1 MPRRIPGL
9 ASSQG
14 YIFHFFTPG
23 GLALVRDC
31 FITRFRRGAVPVFV
45 GLQKQIDS
53 AARWGT
59 GKGKCVAHRAALDE
73 DMGAYRVTGTNMG
86 GGRALAPDTG
96 GTDAG
101 TDRAR
106 MLEEHEALDLAADWS
121 DISTGLRKD
130 IGQQLFGQ
138 WIKPVQLGSFCKET
152 GTLDLFLPTE
162 FSANWV
168 ADRFADRLSLA
179 WKIARP
185 DVRNVRILVHPGRRA
200 LPELRL
206 AESGRRAANDGA
218 PVAQPGDAL
227 GMGGDFAALGSNG
240 IGGSIGLDASLTFT
254 TFVTGTA
261 NVLASN
267 AAQRMAATE
276 TPQFAPLY
284 LKAATGQGKTHLLHA
299 VGHAYLAAHPRARIF
314 YCSAERFMV
323 EFVQALRQNQM
334 IEFKGRLRGFDL
346 LLVDDIQFIIGK
358 ASAQEELLYTIDAL
372 LAEGKR
378 LCFAAD
384 RAPQALDGVEQRLLS
399 RLSMGLVADIQPADI
414 ELRRAILE
422 HRLARFSPSHV
433 PSDVIEFLARTIN
446 RNVRELVGGLNKL
459 IAYAQ
464 LTGQPVSLALAEDQL
479 TDILSANRR
488 RITIDEIQ
496 RTVCQFYRV
505 DRTEMGSKRRARAV
519 VRPRQVAMYLAKVLT
534 PRSYPEIGR
543 KFGGRDHSTVI
554 HAVRLIEDLRT
565 RDADMDGDVRS
576 LLRQLE
582 S

>member
-1 MPRRIPGL
+1 MSR
-9 ASSQG
+9 S
-14 YIFHFFTPG
+14 G
-23 GLALVRDC
+23 GDAT
-31 FITRFRRGAVPVFV
+31 F
-45 GLQKQIDS
+45 
-53 AARWGT
+53 
-59 GKGKCVAHRAALDE
+59 E
-73 DMGAYRVTGTNMG
+73 DQ
-86 GGRALAPDTG
+86 
-96 GTDAG
+96 
-101 TDRAR
+101 
-106 MLEEHEALDLAADWS
+106 EALDLAADWA
-121 DISTGLRKD
+121 DISQGLRKD
-130 IGQQLFGQ
+130 LGQQLHSQ
-138 WIKPVQLGSFCKET
+138 WIRPIQLGSFCKET

-179 WKIARP
+179 WKIARSE
-185 DVRNVRILVHPGRRA
+185 VRTVRVAVHPRRRA
-200 LPELRL
+200 LPELRVNGH
-206 AESGRRAANDGA
+206 SA
-218 PVAQPGDAL
+218 PAL
-227 GMGGDFAALGSNG
+227 TTQTSAAALTAPG
-240 IGGSIGLDASLTFT
+240 IADVLSAELDPSLTFAE
-254 TFVTGTA
+254 FVTGTA
-261 NVLASN
+261 NVLACN
-267 AAQRMAATE
+267 AAQRMAAE
-276 TPQFAPLY
+276 ATPQFTPLY
-284 LKAATGQGKTHLLHA
+284 LKASTGQGKTHLLHA
-299 VGHAYLAAHPRARIF
+299 IGHAFAATRPGARIF
-314 YCSAERFMV
+314 YCSAERFMI
-323 EFVQALRQNQM
+323 EFVQAMRHNEML
-334 IEFKGRLRGFDL
+334 EFKARLRNFDL

-358 ASAQEELLYTIDAL
+358 SSTQEELLHTIDAL
-372 LAEGKR
+372 LAAGKR
-378 LCFAAD
+378 LVVAAD

-399 RLSMGLVADIQPADI
+399 RLSMGLVADIVPADI
-414 ELRRAILE
+414 ELRRKILE
-422 HRLARFSPSHV
+422 HRLARFAPTGV

-464 LTGQPVSLALAEDQL
+464 LTGQPVSLQLAEEQL

-505 DRTEMGSKRRARAV
+505 DRTEMSSKRRARAV

>member
-1 MPRRIPGL
+1 
-9 ASSQG
+9 
-14 YIFHFFTPG
+14 
-23 GLALVRDC
+23 
-31 FITRFRRGAVPVFV
+31 
-45 GLQKQIDS
+45 
-53 AARWGT
+53 
-59 GKGKCVAHRAALDE
+59 
-73 DMGAYRVTGTNMG
+73 VTGTVWG
-86 GGRALAPDTG
+86 GKRTDIAQPKGKASASLAD
-96 GTDAG
+96 DS
-101 TDRAR
+101 
-106 MLEEHEALDLAADWS
+106 EALDLAADWA
-121 DISTGLRKD
+121 DICQGLKKD
-130 IGQQLFGQ
+130 LGQQLFNQ
-138 WIKPVQLGSFCKET
+138 WIRPIQLGAFNKDS

-168 ADRFADRLSLA
+168 AERFAERLTLA
-179 WKIARP
+179 WKIAR
-185 DVRNVRILVHPGRRA
+185 DVRQVRITAQPGRRA
-200 LPELRL
+200 MPDLRL
-206 AESGRRAANDGA
+206 ARSPAPQQDANAGRAVGLAADNNPATDT
-218 PVAQPGDAL
+218 
-227 GMGGDFAALGSNG
+227 
-240 IGGSIGLDASLTFT
+240 IGLASIGLDPSLTFT
-254 TFVTGTA
+254 SFVTGTS
-261 NVLASN
+261 NVLAFN
-267 AAQRMAATE
+267 AAQRMAAVE
-276 TPQFAPLY
+276 APQFSPLY
-284 LKAATGQGKTHLLHA
+284 LKAATGQGKTHLMHA
-299 VGHAYLAAHPRARIF
+299 IGHAFLTAHPRARIF

-334 IEFKGRLRGFDL
+334 LEFKSRLRGFDL

-378 LCFAAD
+378 LVFAAD
-384 RAPQALDGVEQRLLS
+384 RSPQALDGVEQRLLS

-414 ELRRAILE
+414 ELRRSVLE
-422 HRLARFSPSHV
+422 HRLARFASVVV

-479 TDILSANRR
+479 TDILSANRK

-505 DRTEMGSKRRARAV
+505 DRTEMSSKRRARAV
-519 VRPRQVAMYLAKVLT
+519 VRPRQVAMYLSKVLT

-565 RDADMDGDVRS
+565 RDADIDGDVRS

>member
-1 MPRRIPGL
+1 ME
-9 ASSQG
+9 
-14 YIFHFFTPG
+14 
-23 GLALVRDC
+23 
-31 FITRFRRGAVPVFV
+31 
-45 GLQKQIDS
+45 
-53 AARWGT
+53 
-59 GKGKCVAHRAALDE
+59 E
-73 DMGAYRVTGTNMG
+73 DQ
-86 GGRALAPDTG
+86 
-96 GTDAG
+96 
-101 TDRAR
+101 
-106 MLEEHEALDLAADWS
+106 EALNLAADWA
-121 DISTGLRKD
+121 DISQGLRKD
-130 IGQQLFGQ
+130 LGQQAHSQ
-138 WIKPVQLGSFCKET
+138 WIKPIQPGNFCNET
-152 GTLDLFLPTE
+152 GTLDLYLPTE

-185 DVRNVRILVHPGRRA
+185 DVRHVRILVNPGRRQ

-206 AESGRRAANDGA
+206 GNGGKPSRPANDSVHGA
-218 PVAQPGDAL
+218 GDPL
-227 GMGGDFAALGSNG
+227 GAALEGNAFASLG
-240 IGGSIGLDASLTFT
+240 QGSIGIDASQTFA
-254 TFVTGTA
+254 TFVTGTS
-261 NVLASN
+261 NVLAWN
-267 AAQRMAATE
+267 AAQRMSAVEA
-276 TPQFAPLY
+276 PQFSPLY

-299 VGHAYLAAHPRARIF
+299 IGHAYLAHHPNARIF

-334 IEFKGRLRGFDL
+334 IEFKSRLRGFDL

-378 LCFAAD
+378 LVFAAD
-384 RAPQALDGVEQRLLS
+384 RAPQALDGVEPRLLS
-399 RLSMGLVADIQPADI
+399 RLSMGLVADIMPADI
-414 ELRRAILE
+414 ELRRSILE
-422 HRLARFSPSHV
+422 NRLQRFPAIDV
-433 PSDVIEFLARTIN
+433 PADVIEFLARTIN
-446 RNVRELVGGLNKL
+446 RNVRELVGGLNKV

-464 LTGQPVSLALAEDQL
+464 LTSQQVSLQLAEEQL

-496 RTVCQFYRV
+496 RTVCQFYRI
-505 DRTEMGSKRRARAV
+505 DRTEMSSKRRARAV

-554 HAVRLIEDLRT
+554 HAVRLIEELRT

>member
-1 MPRRIPGL
+1 M
-9 ASSQG
+9 
-14 YIFHFFTPG
+14 
-23 GLALVRDC
+23 
-31 FITRFRRGAVPVFV
+31 
-45 GLQKQIDS
+45 
-53 AARWGT
+53 T
-59 GKGKCVAHRAALDE
+59 GMAT
-73 DMGAYRVTGTNMG
+73 TG
-86 GGRALAPDTG
+86 
-96 GTDAG
+96 
-101 TDRAR
+101 DRAVSKPKAGDP
-106 MLEEHEALDLAADWS
+106 LPDDSDAVNLAADWA
-121 DISTGLRKD
+121 DISQGLRKD
-130 IGQQLFGQ
+130 LGHQLHTQ
-138 WIKPVQLGSFCKET
+138 WIKPIQVGGFDPAT
-152 GTLDLFLPTE
+152 GTLDLYMPTD

-168 ADRFADRLSLA
+168 KDRFADRLSLA
-179 WKIARP
+179 WKIAKS
-185 DVRNVRILVHPGRRA
+185 DVMAVNIQVHPGRRKMM
-200 LPELRL
+200 PELRL
-206 AESGRRAANDGA
+206 PGDTRRPANDG
-218 PVAQPGDAL
+218 
-227 GMGGDFAALGSNG
+227 ST
-240 IGGSIGLDASLTFT
+240 GGSIAVAAGTFGDHGFTSSVGLDPSLTFAA
-254 TFVTGTA
+254 FVTGET
-261 NVLASN
+261 NILGCN

-276 TPQFAPLY
+276 TPQFSPLY

-299 VGHAYLAAHPRARIF
+299 IGHAFLGHHPRARIF

-323 EFVQALRQNQM
+323 EFVQALKQNQM
-334 IEFKGRLRGFDL
+334 MEFKARLRSFDL

-378 LCFAAD
+378 LVFAAD
-384 RAPQALDGVEQRLLS
+384 RAPQALDGVEPRLLS

-414 ELRRAILE
+414 ELRRLILE
-422 HRLARFSPSHV
+422 SKLTRFAPLEV
-433 PSDVIEFLARTIN
+433 PGDVIEFLARTIT

-464 LTGQPVSLALAEDQL
+464 LTGQAVSLNLAQEQL

-496 RTVCQFYRV
+496 RTVCQFYRL
-505 DRTEMGSKRRARAV
+505 DRSEMSSKRRARAI

>member
-1 MPRRIPGL
+1 M
-9 ASSQG
+9 
-14 YIFHFFTPG
+14 
-23 GLALVRDC
+23 
-31 FITRFRRGAVPVFV
+31 
-45 GLQKQIDS
+45 
-53 AARWGT
+53 
-59 GKGKCVAHRAALDE
+59 DE
-73 DMGAYRVTGTNMG
+73 DR
-86 GGRALAPDTG
+86 DE
-96 GTDAG
+96 
-101 TDRAR
+101 DR
-106 MLEEHEALDLAADWS
+106 EALDLAADWA
-121 DISTGLRKD
+121 DISQGLRKD
-130 IGQQLFGQ
+130 LGQQLHSQ
-138 WIKPVQLGSFCKET
+138 WIKPIQLGSLCKET
-152 GTLDLFLPTE
+152 GMLDLFLPTE

-185 DVRNVRILVHPGRRA
+185 DIRNVRISVHPGRRQ

-206 AESGRRAANDGA
+206 GQGGNLRQPANDSLQFGGESGG
-218 PVAQPGDAL
+218 VGL
-227 GMGGDFAALGSNG
+227 GGDEFGGLGQG
-240 IGGSIGLDASLTFT
+240 TIGLDPSLTFS
-254 TFVTGTA
+254 TFVIGTA
-261 NVLASN
+261 NVLACN

-276 TPQFAPLY
+276 TPQFSPLY

-299 VGHAYLAAHPRARIF
+299 IGHAYLAAHPRARIF

-334 IEFKGRLRGFDL
+334 IEFKARLRGFDL

-378 LCFAAD
+378 LVFAAD
-384 RAPQALDGVEQRLLS
+384 RAPQALDGVEPRLLS
-399 RLSMGLVADIQPADI
+399 RLSMGLVADIQAADI
-414 ELRRAILE
+414 ELRRSILE
-422 HRLARFSPSHV
+422 HRLARFSPADV
-433 PSDVIEFLARTIN
+433 PADVIEFLARTIN

-464 LTGQPVSLALAEDQL
+464 LTGQAVSLQLAEEQL

-505 DRTEMGSKRRARAV
+505 DRQEMSSKRRARAV

-554 HAVRLIEDLRT
+554 HAVRLIEELRT

>member
-1 MPRRIPGL
+1 MI
-9 ASSQG
+9 
-14 YIFHFFTPG
+14 
-23 GLALVRDC
+23 
-31 FITRFRRGAVPVFV
+31 
-45 GLQKQIDS
+45 
-53 AARWGT
+53 
-59 GKGKCVAHRAALDE
+59 
-73 DMGAYRVTGTNMG
+73 
-86 GGRALAPDTG
+86 
-96 GTDAG
+96 
-101 TDRAR
+101 
-106 MLEEHEALDLAADWS
+106 EEQEALDLAADWA
-121 DISTGLRKD
+121 DISRGLRKD
-130 IGQQLFGQ
+130 LGNQLYSQ
-138 WIKPVQLGSFCKET
+138 WIKPIQLGALCKQS
-152 GTLDLFLPTE
+152 GTLDLYLPNE

-168 ADRFADRLSLA
+168 SDRFADRLSLA
-179 WKIARP
+179 WKISRP
-185 DVRNVRILVHPGRRA
+185 DIRNVQISVMPGRRA
-200 LPELRL
+200 IPGLRL
-206 AESGRRAANDGA
+206 SRDEGRRAANDGL
-218 PVAQPGDAL
+218 PMAQPGDAL
-227 GMGGDFAALGSNG
+227 GMGAAELGSMG
-240 IGGSIGLDASLTFT
+240 QGPVGLDPSLTFAS
-254 TFVTGTA
+254 FVTGGA
-261 NVLASN
+261 NILASN

-299 VGHAYLAAHPRARIF
+299 IGHAYLANHQRARIF

-323 EFVQALRQNQM
+323 EFVQALRQNQT
-334 IEFKGRLRGFDL
+334 IEFKARLRGFDL

-378 LCFAAD
+378 LVFAAD

-414 ELRRAILE
+414 DLRRSILD
-422 HRLARFSPSHV
+422 HRLQRFSPSHV
-433 PSDVIEFLARTIN
+433 PGDVVEFLARTIN

-464 LTGQPVSLALAEDQL
+464 LTGQAVSLQLAEEQL

-505 DRTEMGSKRRARAV
+505 DRTEMSSKRRARAV

>member
-1 MPRRIPGL
+1 MPED
-9 ASSQG
+9 AE
-14 YIFHFFTPG
+14 
-23 GLALVRDC
+23 
-31 FITRFRRGAVPVFV
+31 AV
-45 GLQKQIDS
+45 
-53 AARWGT
+53 
-59 GKGKCVAHRAALDE
+59 
-73 DMGAYRVTGTNMG
+73 N
-86 GGRALAPDTG
+86 
-96 GTDAG
+96 
-101 TDRAR
+101 
-106 MLEEHEALDLAADWS
+106 LAADWA
-121 DISTGLRKD
+121 DISQGLRKD
-130 IGQQLFGQ
+130 LGQQIHSQ
-138 WIKPVQLGSFCKET
+138 WIKPIQLGTFCGET
-152 GTLDLFLPTE
+152 GTLDLFLPTD

-168 ADRFADRLSLA
+168 NDRFHDRLSLA
-179 WKIARP
+179 WKIARSE
-185 DVRNVRILVHPGRRA
+185 VRHVRIAVQPGRRPISD
-200 LPELRL
+200 LNLSVPR
-206 AESGRRAANDGA
+206 SRAANDGA
-218 PVAQPGDAL
+218 ENTMSTFGADT
-227 GMGGDFAALGSNG
+227 
-240 IGGSIGLDASLTFT
+240 IGTRGFTSSIGLDPSLTFAA
-254 TFVTGTA
+254 FVTGKS
-261 NVLASN
+261 NVLARN
-267 AAQRMAATE
+267 AAERMANVE
-276 TPQFAPLY
+276 PPQFSPLY
-284 LKAATGQGKTHLLHA
+284 LKASTGQGKSHLLHA
-299 VGHAYLAAHPRARIF
+299 IGHAYLAAHPRARIF

-323 EFVQALRQNQM
+323 EFVQALRQNET
-334 IEFKGRLRGFDL
+334 IEFKARLRGFDL

-358 ASAQEELLYTIDAL
+358 SAAQEELLYTIDAL

-378 LCFAAD
+378 LVFAAD

-399 RLSMGLVADIQPADI
+399 RLSMGLVADIQAADI

-422 HRLARFSPSHV
+422 SKLTRFAPLDV
-433 PSDVIEFLARTIN
+433 PGDVIEFLARTIN

-464 LTGQPVSLALAEDQL
+464 LTGQEVSLQLAEEQL

-505 DRTEMGSKRRARAV
+505 DRSEMASKRRARAV

>member
-1 MPRRIPGL
+1 MIRMGPHGERAGARR
-9 ASSQG
+9 
-14 YIFHFFTPG
+14 
-23 GLALVRDC
+23 R
-31 FITRFRRGAVPVFV
+31 
-45 GLQKQIDS
+45 KQE
-53 AARWGT
+53 GMT
-59 GKGKCVAHRAALDE
+59 E
-73 DMGAYRVTGTNMG
+73 DQ
-86 GGRALAPDTG
+86 
-96 GTDAG
+96 
-101 TDRAR
+101 
-106 MLEEHEALDLAADWS
+106 EALDLAADWS
-121 DISTGLRKD
+121 DISQGLRKD
-130 IGQQLFGQ
+130 LGQQLHSQ
-138 WIKPVQLGSFCKET
+138 WIKPIQLGSFCKET
-152 GTLDLFLPTE
+152 GTLNLFLPTE

-179 WKIARP
+179 WKIARSE
-185 DVRNVRILVHPGRRA
+185 VRQVRISVHPGRRQIA
-200 LPELRL
+200 DVPLGGNERF
-206 AESGRRAANDGA
+206 GRAANDASEAGLHA
-218 PVAQPGDAL
+218 AGTIGD
-227 GMGGDFAALGSNG
+227 GGFTASV
-240 IGGSIGLDASLTFT
+240 GLDPSLTFAA
-254 TFVTGTA
+254 FVTGTT
-261 NVLASN
+261 NVLAFN
-267 AAQRMAATE
+267 AAERMAKVE
-276 TPQFAPLY
+276 QPQFSPLY

-299 VGHAYLAAHPRARIF
+299 IGHAYLATHPRARIF

-323 EFVQALRQNQM
+323 EFVQALRQNEM
-334 IEFKGRLRGFDL
+334 IEFKARLRGFDL

-378 LCFAAD
+378 LVFAAD
-384 RAPQALDGVEQRLLS
+384 RAPQALDGVEPRLLS

-414 ELRRAILE
+414 ELRRSILE
-422 HRLARFSPSHV
+422 SKLTKFAPLEV
-433 PSDVIEFLARTIN
+433 PGDVIEFLARTVS

-464 LTGQPVSLALAEDQL
+464 LTGQEVSLQLAEEQL
-479 TDILSANRR
+479 TDILSANRK

-505 DRTEMGSKRRARAV
+505 DRSEMSSKRRARAV

-554 HAVRLIEDLRT
+554 HAVRLIEDLRK

>member
-1 MPRRIPGL
+1 M
-9 ASSQG
+9 SSSNRG
-14 YIFHFFTPG
+14 NLSG
-23 GLALVRDC
+23 G
-31 FITRFRRGAVPVFV
+31 
-45 GLQKQIDS
+45 K
-53 AARWGT
+53 AAT
-59 GKGKCVAHRAALDE
+59 GKLRAEKKNMEE
-73 DMGAYRVTGTNMG
+73 DR
-86 GGRALAPDTG
+86 D
-96 GTDAG
+96 
-101 TDRAR
+101 
-106 MLEEHEALDLAADWS
+106 ALDLAADWA
-121 DISTGLRKD
+121 DISQGLRKD
-130 IGQQLFGQ
+130 LGQQLFTQ
-138 WIKPVQLGSFCKET
+138 WIKPITLGTFCKET

-185 DVRNVRILVHPGRRA
+185 DVRNVRISVLPGRRQ

-206 AESGRRAANDGA
+206 GQGGERRAAANDGA
-218 PVAQPGDAL
+218 VNGDPRAFA
-227 GMGGDFAALGSNG
+227 MGGEDLGG
-240 IGGSIGLDASLTFT
+240 LGQGTVGLDPSLTFK
-254 TFVTGTA
+254 TFVTGNA
-261 NVLASN
+261 NVLACN

-276 TPQFAPLY
+276 TPQFSPLY

-299 VGHAYLAAHPRARIF
+299 IGHAYLSAHPRARIF

-334 IEFKGRLRGFDL
+334 IEFKARLRGFDL

-378 LCFAAD
+378 LVFAAD
-384 RAPQALDGVEQRLLS
+384 RAPQALDGVEPRLLS

-414 ELRRAILE
+414 ELRRSILE
-422 HRLARFSPSHV
+422 HRLARFAPTEV
-433 PSDVIEFLARTIN
+433 PADVVEFLARTIN
-446 RNVRELVGGLNKL
+446 RNIRELVGGLNKL

-464 LTGQPVSLALAEDQL
+464 LTGQEVSLQLAEEQL

-496 RTVCQFYRV
+496 RTVCQFYCV
-505 DRTEMGSKRRARAV
+505 DRQEMSSKRRARAV
-519 VRPRQVAMYLAKVLT
+519 VRPRQVAMYLSKVLT

-554 HAVRLIEDLRT
+554 HAVRLIEDLRQ

>member
-1 MPRRIPGL
+1 MRSP
-9 ASSQG
+9 
-14 YIFHFFTPG
+14 
-23 GLALVRDC
+23 
-31 FITRFRRGAVPVFV
+31 
-45 GLQKQIDS
+45 
-53 AARWGT
+53 
-59 GKGKCVAHRAALDE
+59 E
-73 DMGAYRVTGTNMG
+73 DQ
-86 GGRALAPDTG
+86 D
-96 GTDAG
+96 
-101 TDRAR
+101 
-106 MLEEHEALDLAADWS
+106 ALDLAADWA
-121 DISTGLRKD
+121 DIIQGLKKD
-130 IGQQLFGQ
+130 LGQQLFAQ
-138 WIKPVQLGSFCKET
+138 WIRPIQLGSFTKET
-152 GTLDLFLPTE
+152 GTLELFLPTE

-179 WKIARP
+179 WKIARSE
-185 DVRNVRILVHPGRRA
+185 VRHVRISVHPGRRQM
-200 LPELRL
+200 PDLRL
-206 AESGRRAANDGA
+206 GRDAGGRRAANDADGEEGRAIGLAA
-218 PVAQPGDAL
+218 PEAGHGHAD
-227 GMGGDFAALGSNG
+227 S
-240 IGGSIGLDASLTFT
+240 IGLASIGLDPSLTFT
-254 TFVTGTA
+254 TFVSGTA
-261 NVLASN
+261 NVLAAN
-267 AAQRMAATE
+267 AAQRMAAVE
-276 TPQFAPLY
+276 TPQFSPLY
-284 LKAATGQGKTHLLHA
+284 LKGATGQGKTHLLHA
-299 VGHAYLAAHPRARIF
+299 IGHAFLANHPRARIF

-378 LCFAAD
+378 LVFAAD

-399 RLSMGLVADIQPADI
+399 RLSMGLVADIAPADI
-414 ELRRAILE
+414 ELRRSILE
-422 HRLARFSPSHV
+422 HRLARFSSVDV
-433 PSDVIEFLARTIN
+433 PADVIEFLARTIN

-464 LTGQPVSLALAEDQL
+464 LTGQAVSLQLAEEQL
-479 TDILSANRR
+479 TDILSANRK

-505 DRTEMGSKRRARAV
+505 DRTEMASKRRARAV

>member
-1 MPRRIPGL
+1 MREHAGVPAAKGEI
-9 ASSQG
+9 QQ
-14 YIFHFFTPG
+14 
-23 GLALVRDC
+23 VR
-31 FITRFRRGAVPVFV
+31 
-45 GLQKQIDS
+45 QI
-53 AARWGT
+53 
-59 GKGKCVAHRAALDE
+59 
-73 DMGAYRVTGTNMG
+73 
-86 GGRALAPDTG
+86 
-96 GTDAG
+96 
-101 TDRAR
+101 
-106 MLEEHEALDLAADWS
+106 EEQEAMDLAADWA
-121 DISTGLRKD
+121 DISQGLRKD
-130 IGQQLFGQ
+130 LGHQLYTQ
-138 WIKPVQLGSFCKET
+138 WIKPIQLGSFCKET

-168 ADRFADRLSLA
+168 QDRFHDRLSLA
-179 WKIARP
+179 WKIARGE
-185 DVRNVRILVHPGRRA
+185 VRHVRIQVHPGRRK
-200 LPELRL
+200 LSDIDLR
-206 AESGRRAANDGA
+206 GQDGFGHRAANDS
-218 PVAQPGDAL
+218 PGLA
-227 GMGGDFAALGSNG
+227 M
-240 IGGSIGLDASLTFT
+240 GSIGEHGFTSSVGLDPSLTFAA
-254 TFVTGTA
+254 FVTGTT
-261 NVLASN
+261 NVLAFN
-267 AAQRMAATE
+267 AAERMAKTE
-276 TPQFAPLY
+276 TPQFSPLY

-299 VGHAYLAAHPRARIF
+299 IGHSYLQAHPRARIF
-314 YCSAERFMV
+314 YCSAERFMI
-323 EFVQALRQNQM
+323 EFVQALRSNEM
-334 IEFKGRLRGFDL
+334 MEFKTRLRGFDL

-378 LCFAAD
+378 LVFAAD
-384 RAPQALDGVEQRLLS
+384 RAPQALDGVEPRLLS

-414 ELRRAILE
+414 ELRRSILE
-422 HRLARFSPSHV
+422 SKLTRFAPLSV
-433 PSDVIEFLARTIN
+433 PGDVIEFLARTIN

-464 LTGQPVSLALAEDQL
+464 LTGQEVSLQLAEEQL

-505 DRTEMGSKRRARAV
+505 DRSEMSSKRRARAV

-554 HAVRLIEDLRT
+554 HAVRLIEDLRK

>member
-1 MPRRIPGL
+1 MIRMGPHGDRSSTSARR
-9 ASSQG
+9 
-14 YIFHFFTPG
+14 
-23 GLALVRDC
+23 R
-31 FITRFRRGAVPVFV
+31 
-45 GLQKQIDS
+45 
-53 AARWGT
+53 
-59 GKGKCVAHRAALDE
+59 KGEGDMNE
-73 DMGAYRVTGTNMG
+73 DQ
-86 GGRALAPDTG
+86 
-96 GTDAG
+96 
-101 TDRAR
+101 
-106 MLEEHEALDLAADWS
+106 EALDLAADWA
-121 DISTGLRKD
+121 DISQGLRKD
-130 IGQQLFGQ
+130 LGHQLHSQ
-138 WIKPVQLGSFCKET
+138 WIKPIQLGTFCKET
-152 GTLDLFLPTE
+152 GTLDLFLPTD

-179 WKIARP
+179 WKIARSE
-185 DVRNVRILVHPGRRA
+185 VRHVRILVHPGRRQ
-200 LPELRL
+200 LPEVRL
-206 AESGRRAANDGA
+206 PGQDGFGHAAANDGA
-218 PVAQPGDAL
+218 EGGAL
-227 GMGGDFAALGSNG
+227 GHGAGT
-240 IGGSIGLDASLTFT
+240 IGAQGFTTSVGLDPSLTFAA
-254 TFVTGTA
+254 FVTGST
-261 NVLASN
+261 NVLAFN
-267 AAQRMAATE
+267 AAERMSKVE
-276 TPQFAPLY
+276 PPQFSPLY

-299 VGHAYLAAHPRARIF
+299 IGHAYLSAHPRARIF

-323 EFVQALRQNQM
+323 EFVQALRQNEM
-334 IEFKGRLRGFDL
+334 IEFKARLRGFDL

-378 LCFAAD
+378 LVFAAD

-399 RLSMGLVADIQPADI
+399 RLSMGLVADIQAADI
-414 ELRRAILE
+414 ELRRSILE
-422 HRLARFSPSHV
+422 SKLTKFAPLEV
-433 PSDVIEFLARTIN
+433 PADVIEFLARTIN

-464 LTGQPVSLALAEDQL
+464 LTGQEVSLQLAEEQL
-479 TDILSANRR
+479 TDILSANRK

-505 DRTEMGSKRRARAV
+505 DRSEMSSKRRARAV

-554 HAVRLIEDLRT
+554 HAVRLIEDLRK

>member
-1 MPRRIPGL
+1 
-9 ASSQG
+9 
-14 YIFHFFTPG
+14 
-23 GLALVRDC
+23 V
-31 FITRFRRGAVPVFV
+31 RGAAFWASNFMNGGSPPVTE
-45 GLQKQIDS
+45 
-53 AARWGT
+53 AATDGRLNGMLAQV
-59 GKGKCVAHRAALDE
+59 KSE
-73 DMGAYRVTGTNMG
+73 DDQMR
-86 GGRALAPDTG
+86 
-96 GTDAG
+96 
-101 TDRAR
+101 
-106 MLEEHEALDLAADWS
+106 EEQEALDLAADWS
-121 DISTGLRKD
+121 DISQGLRKD
-130 IGQQLFGQ
+130 LGQQLHSQ
-138 WIKPVQLGSFCKET
+138 WIRPIQVGQFCKDT

-168 ADRFADRLSLA
+168 TDRLADRLSLA

-185 DVRNVRILVHPGRRA
+185 DVRHVRIAVHPGRRA
-200 LPELRL
+200 MPELRL
-206 AESGRRAANDGA
+206 AKDDNRRPVSDG
-218 PVAQPGDAL
+218 GGGEL
-227 GMGGDFAALGSNG
+227 GG
-240 IGGSIGLDASLTFT
+240 IGVAGEYATSGQTTVGLDPSLTFT
-254 TFVTGTA
+254 TFVSGA
-261 NVLASN
+261 SNVLAAN
-267 AAQRMAATE
+267 ASQRMAATE

-299 VGHAYLAAHPRARIF
+299 IGHSYLAAHPRARIF

-378 LCFAAD
+378 LVFAAD

-399 RLSMGLVADIQPADI
+399 RLSMGLVADIAPADI
-414 ELRRAILE
+414 DLRRQILE

-433 PSDVIEFLARTIN
+433 PADVIEFLARTIN
-446 RNVRELVGGLNKL
+446 RNIRELVGGLNKL

-464 LTGQPVSLALAEDQL
+464 LTGQAVSLQLAEEQL

-505 DRTEMGSKRRARAV
+505 DRSEMSSKRRARAV

>member
-1 MPRRIPGL
+1 MTAMMRGSDDTNDAGHGTAAPLSSSRIASGTADRRD
-9 ASSQG
+9 
-14 YIFHFFTPG
+14 
-23 GLALVRDC
+23 V
-31 FITRFRRGAVPVFV
+31 RGAGAVAS
-45 GLQKQIDS
+45 GASGAGASAAGDS
-53 AARWGT
+53 AHSDEARR
-59 GKGKCVAHRAALDE
+59 RAE
-73 DMGAYRVTGTNMG
+73 D
-86 GGRALAPDTG
+86 LQ
-96 GTDAG
+96 
-101 TDRAR
+101 
-106 MLEEHEALDLAADWS
+106 ADWA
-121 DISTGLRKD
+121 DICIGLKKD
-130 IGQQLFGQ
+130 LGQQLYNQ
-138 WIKPVQLGSFCKET
+138 WIRPVELGPFCRET
-152 GTLDLFLPTE
+152 GTLDLYLPTE

-168 ADRFADRLSLA
+168 TDRFADRLSLA
-179 WKIARP
+179 WKIASS
-185 DVRNVRILVHPGRRA
+185 DVRNVRICVHPNRRK
-200 LPELRL
+200 LPELRVGSAA
-206 AESGRRAANDGA
+206 AEPAAMADPAGA
-218 PVAQPGDAL
+218 LTD
-227 GMGGDFAALGSNG
+227 LGSA
-240 IGGSIGLDASLTFT
+240 GLDPSLTFAS
-254 TFVTGTA
+254 FVTGEG
-261 NVLASN
+261 NVLAYN
-267 AAQRMAATE
+267 AAQRMAAIE
-276 TPQFAPLY
+276 TPQFSPLY

-299 VGHAYLAAHPRARIF
+299 LGHQFAAARPGACIF

-323 EFVQALRQNQM
+323 EFVQALRHNQM
-334 IEFKGRLRGFDL
+334 MEFKSRLRGFDM

-378 LCFAAD
+378 LAFAAD
-384 RAPQALDGVEQRLLS
+384 RAPQALDGVEPRLLS

-414 ELRRAILE
+414 DLRRKILN
-422 HRLARFSPSHV
+422 HRLARFTASDV
-433 PSDVIEFLARTIN
+433 PADVIEFLARTIS

-464 LTGQPVSLALAEDQL
+464 LTGQPVSLQLAEEQL

-496 RTVCQFYRV
+496 RTVCQFYRL
-505 DRTEMGSKRRARAV
+505 DRSEMASKRRTRTV

>member
-1 MPRRIPGL
+1 M
-9 ASSQG
+9 ATEEDQE
-14 YIFHFFTPG
+14 
-23 GLALVRDC
+23 
-31 FITRFRRGAVPVFV
+31 AV
-45 GLQKQIDS
+45 
-53 AARWGT
+53 
-59 GKGKCVAHRAALDE
+59 
-73 DMGAYRVTGTNMG
+73 N
-86 GGRALAPDTG
+86 
-96 GTDAG
+96 
-101 TDRAR
+101 
-106 MLEEHEALDLAADWS
+106 LAADWA
-121 DISTGLRKD
+121 DISQGLRKD
-130 IGQQLFGQ
+130 LGQQVHSQ
-138 WIKPVQLGSFCKET
+138 WIKPIQPGSYCKET
-152 GTLDLFLPTE
+152 GTLDLYLPTE

-185 DVRNVRILVHPGRRA
+185 DVRHVRVLVNPGRRP

-206 AESGRRAANDGA
+206 GNGGVPSRAPANDSMMGA
-218 PVAQPGDAL
+218 STP
-227 GMGGDFAALGSNG
+227 LGSAIEGEAFASLGQGTAG
-240 IGGSIGLDASLTFT
+240 IDASQTFT
-254 TFVTGTA
+254 SFVTGTA
-261 NVLASN
+261 NVLACN

-276 TPQFAPLY
+276 TPQFSPLY

-299 VGHAYLAAHPRARIF
+299 IGHAYLHNHPRARIF

-334 IEFKGRLRGFDL
+334 IEFKARLRGFDL

-378 LCFAAD
+378 LVFAAD
-384 RAPQALDGVEQRLLS
+384 RAPQALDGVEPRLLS

-414 ELRRAILE
+414 ELRRSILE
-422 HRLARFSPSHV
+422 SRLSRFAIDV
-433 PSDVIEFLARTIN
+433 PADVIEFLARTIN

-464 LTGQPVSLALAEDQL
+464 LTGQQVSLQLAEEQL

-496 RTVCQFYRV
+496 RTVCQFYRI
-505 DRTEMGSKRRARAV
+505 DRQEMSSKRRARAV

-554 HAVRLIEDLRT
+554 HAVRLIEELRT

>member
-1 MPRRIPGL
+1 MIR
-9 ASSQG
+9 
-14 YIFHFFTPG
+14 
-23 GLALVRDC
+23 
-31 FITRFRRGAVPVFV
+31 
-45 GLQKQIDS
+45 
-53 AARWGT
+53 
-59 GKGKCVAHRAALDE
+59 
-73 DMGAYRVTGTNMG
+73 MGPHG
-86 GGRALAPDTG
+86 
-96 GTDAG
+96 
-101 TDRAR
+101 DRASAKR
-106 MLEEHEALDLAADWS
+106 RKGENDMTEDQEALDLAADWA
-121 DISTGLRKD
+121 DISQGLRKD
-130 IGQQLFGQ
+130 LGHQLHSQ
-138 WIKPVQLGSFCKET
+138 WIKPIQLGSFCKET
-152 GTLDLFLPTE
+152 GTLQLFLPTE
-162 FSANWV
+162 FSASWV

-179 WKIARP
+179 WKIARQE
-185 DVRNVRILVHPGRRA
+185 VRQVTISVHPGRRQ
-200 LPELRL
+200 LPEVMLGGHDQF
-206 AESGRRAANDGA
+206 GRPANDSVEVGS
-218 PVAQPGDAL
+218 AL
-227 GMGGDFAALGSNG
+227 GAGT
-240 IGGSIGLDASLTFT
+240 IGEQGFTASVGLDPSLTFAA
-254 TFVTGTA
+254 FVTGTT
-261 NVLASN
+261 NVLAFN
-267 AAQRMAATE
+267 AAERMAKTE
-276 TPQFAPLY
+276 KPQFSPLY

-299 VGHAYLAAHPRARIF
+299 IGHSYLAAHPRARIF

-323 EFVQALRQNQM
+323 EFVQALRQNEM
-334 IEFKGRLRGFDL
+334 IEFKARLRGFDL

-378 LCFAAD
+378 LVFAAD

-414 ELRRAILE
+414 ELRRSILE
-422 HRLARFSPSHV
+422 SKLTRFAPLEV
-433 PSDVIEFLARTIN
+433 PADVIEFLARTIN

-464 LTGQPVSLALAEDQL
+464 LTGQEVSLQLAEEQL
-479 TDILSANRR
+479 TDILSANRK

-505 DRTEMGSKRRARAV
+505 DRSEMSSKRRARAV

-554 HAVRLIEDLRT
+554 HAVRLIEDLRK